1 MTGSHEVNG
10 SIPLCSTI
18 FLGGLT
24 KMSQDIFRTNRLLL
38 LFMGTVAID

>member
-1 MTGSHEVNG
+1 
-10 SIPLCSTI
+10 
-18 FLGGLT
+18 LT